1 MMNIKIILEK
11 TNTGYSAYSKDLPGA
26 VSAGESIEEV
36 KENFEEVRSL
46 LVDDFL
52 EQGKVQQAKELKN
65 AKFMFYLDL
74 KTFFEYYSLFNKSEL
89 AKYLGLNPSHLR
101 RLSIQNVELS
111 EQKSLQIQRGLH
123 QLADDLKQFYFA

>member
-1 MMNIKIILEK
+1 MNIKIILEK
-11 TNTGYSAYSKDLPGA
+11 TNTGYSAYSKDLPGV

-52 EQGKVQQAKELKN
+52 EQEQVQKAKELQE
-65 AKFMFYLDL
+65 AEFMFYLDL

-101 RLSIQNVELS
+101 RLSSQNIELS

>member
-1 MMNIKIILEK
+1 MNIKITLEK
-11 TNTGYSAYSKDLPGA
+11 TNTGYSAYSEDLPGA
-26 VSAGESIEEV
+26 VSAGESIQEV
-36 KENFEEVRSL
+36 KDNFEEVRSL

-52 EQGKVQQAKELKN
+52 EQGKVQQAKELQN

-101 RLSIQNVELS
+101 RLSSQNIELS

>member
-11 TNTGYSAYSKDLPGA
+11 TNTGYSAYSKDLPGV

-52 EQGKVQQAKELKN
+52 EQEQVQKAKELQE
-65 AKFMFYLDL
+65 AEFMFYLDL

-101 RLSIQNVELS
+101 RLSSQNIELS